1 MDDASADVALS
12 AGGLMVSHAQ
22 ALMEHCDAADC
33 AAAVDLSDRA
43 AGVCLQIMNMRQ
55 AGEARY
61 WAVAHD
67 FE

>member
-12 AGGLMVSHAQ
+12 AGGLMVAHAQ

-33 AAAVDLSDRA
+33 AAAVDLCDRA
-43 AGVCLQIMNMRQ
+43 AGVSLQIMRSRQ

-61 WAVAHD
+61 WAASRD